1 MIALVDCDNFYASCE
16 AVFRPRLR
24 GKPLVVLSNRDTCVV
39 ARSAEAKALGIPMAV
54 PVFSVRDVIAK
65 NGVTLLSSNYALYAD
80 MSRRVAEAL
89 ASLCPDIEKYSVDE
103 SFLDL
108 SGLSGGDGL
117 ALGRALR
124 ERVRL
129 WTGIPVSVGLAAT
142 KTLAKVAARFAKKR
156 AGVFAIDPWNV
167 DEALRRTPIENVWGV
182 AERRAELLR
191 RNGIRN
197 AREFRDAPDG
207 WLRERLG
214 IVWLRLAQE
223 LRGEPRLPL
232 EFAPSPHKQ
241 ILVSR
246 NYQVLL
252 RDRASVSE
260 ATAHYAALAAE
271 KLRAGGQGAGVIEV
285 FLHTEL
291 HAPAPRRYY
300 AAGHASFQVATA
312 WTQELIAAA
321 QALVE
326 RLYRDGYDYRK
337 SGVVLSEL
345 SPLDRSQLGLFDG
358 VDRERADRLMR
369 AMDDAN
375 GRFGRGRVA
384 YAAQGTRRPWE
395 LRFDQRSPRYTT
407 RFSELPVAHAG
418 APGHAVP

>member
-1 MIALVDCDNFYASCE
+1 VIALVDCDNFYASCE
-16 AVFRPRLR
+16 AVFHPRLR

-142 KTLAKVAARFAKKR
+142 KTLAKVAARFAKR
-156 AGVFAIDPWNV
+156 RGGVFAIDARNV
-167 DEALRRTPIENVWGV
+167 DEALCRTPIENVWGV

-223 LRGEPRLPL
+223 LRGEPRIPL
-232 EFAPSPHKQ
+232 EFAPPPHKTT
-241 ILVSR
+241 
-246 NYQVLL
+246 
-252 RDRASVSE
+252 
-260 ATAHYAALAAE
+260 ATNE
-271 KLRAGGQGAGVIEV
+271 M
-285 FLHTEL
+285 
-291 HAPAPRRYY
+291 
-300 AAGHASFQVATA
+300 
-312 WTQELIAAA
+312 
-321 QALVE
+321 
-326 RLYRDGYDYRK
+326 
-337 SGVVLSEL
+337 SEL
-345 SPLDRSQLGLFDG
+345 LPNELSQINLK
-358 VDRERADRLMR
+358 
-369 AMDDAN
+369 
-375 GRFGRGRVA
+375 
-384 YAAQGTRRPWE
+384 
-395 LRFDQRSPRYTT
+395 
-407 RFSELPVAHAG
+407 
-418 APGHAVP
+418 